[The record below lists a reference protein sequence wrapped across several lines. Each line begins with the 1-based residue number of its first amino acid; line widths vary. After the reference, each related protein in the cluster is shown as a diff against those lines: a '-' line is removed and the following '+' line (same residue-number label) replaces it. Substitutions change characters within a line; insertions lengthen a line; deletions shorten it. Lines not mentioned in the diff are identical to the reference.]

1 MNKTLILCLAVGLV
15 AAVGCGMSATFGS
28 SNRLR
33 RTSGDSGGSLFGDSS
48 DEAATMEVRDLTLR
62 TGGSGESWGANS
74 AGEQE
79 SPHLTVVN
87 PRKVIYTAKMRI
99 VAADVT
105 RAVAKTKAL
114 AESLG
119 GYMQRMTRTA
129 IEIRVP
135 SAKFDQALN
144 ALGKLGTAIETDVEA
159 ADVTEEYVD
168 LEIRLNNSRVLL
180 EKLLALL
187 DKAQNVKEALAV
199 EKEISRVRTTME
211 RLQGQLNVMKNR
223 VAYSTVLVNF
233 MPIEDAPEPLK
244 VSLPFWW
251 LSDLGLEELMAPVSD
266 YDDGG
271 GDLF

>member
-48 DEAATMEVRDLTLR
+48 EEAAAMEVRDLTLR
-62 TGGSGESWGANS
+62 TGDSSGADS